1 MRALVFILVLL
12 LDIIP
17 GGEAFLRPLQKR
29 DSVLVAD
36 QLAYGFRLEGVQ
48 EGTGLAL
55 SDFAPLSGDTLVLVR
70 NWQLDTLKTSK
81 RHHTYDIEGSVII
94 APFEPGTYHLPDIGV
109 LRVTPSASDTL
120 VFTAPE
126 LEVKTLPVDPETF
139 EIHDIKDQ
147 IRYPLTWGE
156 ALRILLCLL
165 LAAGVVFGIVLLVRR
180 RRARSQ
186 GEAVR
191 RDPPHIV
198 ALRKLDAYR
207 SEKFWEPSRQKQFYS
222 GVTDALK
229 EYIDARYGIDAPEMT
244 TAELF
249 AALREGRELGEDQ
262 RRALQE
268 LFERADFVK
277 FAKYIAP
284 DTDNA
289 TVLPTA
295 VKFVTDTYQTELEE
309 EAA

>member
-1 MRALVFILVLL
+1 MRTLVFILALL
-12 LDIIP
+12 NVIP

-29 DSVLVAD
+29 DSVLIAD
-36 QLAYGFRLEGVQ
+36 QIAYGFRLEGVP
-48 EGTGLAL
+48 EGTQLSV
-55 SDFAPLSGDTLVLVR
+55 SDFSSLSGDTLVLVR
-70 NWQLDTLKTSK
+70 NWQLDTLKTSRR
-81 RHHTYDIEGSVII
+81 RHTCDIEGSVII
-94 APFEPGTYHLPDIGV
+94 APFEPGTYYLPDIGV
-109 LRVTPSASDTL
+109 ERRTAGVTDTL
-120 VFTAPE
+120 VFSAPE

-156 ALRILLCLL
+156 AFRILLGVL
-165 LAAGVVFGIVLLVRR
+165 LAAGAVFGIVLFIRR
-180 RRARSQ
+180 RRERSQ
-186 GEAVR
+186 GESVR

-249 AALREGRELGEDQ
+249 AALRQGGEVSEDH
-262 RRALQE
+262 RRSLQE

-277 FAKYIAP
+277 FAKYVAP

-295 VKFVTDTYQTELEE
+295 VRFVTETYQSELEE

>member
-1 MRALVFILVLL
+1 MKALVIILSLL
-12 LDIIP
+12 LDIVP

-29 DSVLVAD
+29 DSVLIAD
-36 QLAYGFRLEGVQ
+36 QLAYGFRLEGVR
-48 EGTGLAL
+48 EGTTLAV
-55 SDFAPLSGDTLVLVR
+55 SDFAPLSGDTLVVVR

-81 RHHTYDIEGSVII
+81 RKHTYDIEASVVI
-94 APFEPGTYHLPDIGV
+94 APFEPGTYYLPDIGV
-109 LRVTPSASDTL
+109 QRNVEGVTDTL

-126 LEVKTLPVDPETF
+126 LEVKTLPVDPENY

-147 IRYPLTWGE
+147 IRYPLTWKE
-156 ALRILLCLL
+156 ALWILLWVLL
-165 LAAGVVFGIVLLVRR
+165 GAAAVFGIVLIVRR
-180 RRARSQ
+180 RRARAQ
-186 GEAVR
+186 GETVH

-198 ALRKLDAYR
+198 ALRKLDNYR
-207 SEKFWEPSRQKQFYS
+207 SEKFWEPARQKQFYS

-249 AALREGRELGEDQ
+249 AALREGKQIGEDHRQ
-262 RRALQE
+262 ALQE

-295 VKFVTDTYQTELEE
+295 VRFVTDTYQSELEE
-309 EAA
+309 EGA